1 MSHCSNPFSGDL
13 LEFLMKRRHLK
24 NLKKSANY
32 FIKNKK
38 IQYNDEKTIDS
49 NIDLLRKF
57 KLRNMFLNNKFAVEI
72 LLHLSSSFL
81 NNFYK
86 TDS

>member
-1 MSHCSNPFSGDL
+1 
-13 LEFLMKRRHLK
+13 MKK
-24 NLKKSANY
+24 
-32 FIKNKK
+32 
-38 IQYNDEKTIDS
+38 KTIDS

-57 KLRNMFLNNKFAVEI
+57 KLRNMFLNNKFSVEI

>member
-1 MSHCSNPFSGDL
+1 MFHCSNPFSEDL

-24 NLKKSANY
+24 NLKKSANN

-38 IQYNDEKTIDS
+38 FQDNDEKTIDS
-49 NIDLLRKF
+49 KIDLLRKF
-57 KLRNMFLNNKFAVEI
+57 KLRNMFLNSKFAV
-72 LLHLSSSFL
+72 LNLFHFSSPFL